1 MGGAEL
7 CGYTAQ
13 KDLTDADAT
22 GAYIIESLRVIDMHI
37 GDEVDRVRLPKPESE
52 KYFRQYTSI
61 VFAPEGF

>member
-7 CGYTAQ
+7 CGYTTQ

-22 GAYIIESLRVIDMHI
+22 GAYIVESLSVIDRHT

-61 VFAPEGF
+61 AFAPEGF